1 MTNSPG
7 AGVELRK
14 GSRAPRISSV
24 PLYHSSAGDDAIQL
38 AEVAGL
44 FLDPWQQ
51 DVLRGA
57 LGERLDGKWSAFRV
71 GLVLPRQNGKNAIL
85 EARELAGVLLF
96 GEKLVMHTAH
106 QHRTSIN
113 ALKSLKD
120 RIMGSIDL
128 KELVDG
134 YDEFAED
141 DDVPRGI
148 KTGNNDP
155 GIRFKNGNEIRY
167 ATRSKDAGRGFSGDL
182 VVLDE
187 AYSLKAAEMAALV
200 PTLTSK
206 SIDGN
211 PQLWLT
217 SSAGMVD
224 SDALANLRESGQEK
238 AKRLAYFE
246 WSAPDDADNLDREAW
261 YVANPALGYRISEE
275 YIEDEYD
282 TLVGKDGDDAEFR
295 RERLGIW
302 EPIGADGFIPPKKWA
317 GCLDS
322 KLAEMVVNGEV
333 IDQKLTRVAL
343 GVDVPPDRSYG
354 SVCVSGFRE
363 DGSHFVELLAREI
376 GTDWLPG
383 YLADLLAEGGKV
395 PILADGFSA
404 VSAMALELRQNRV
417 PIKFIRSDVYKKAC
431 GVFYD
436 KVVQGQVAHK
446 GDADLDAAVAGAVPS
461 SKDKLWAWTS
471 KSVDVS
477 PLVAA
482 TLAVHG
488 SLNRPLGDKSSKRR
502 GAVFA

>member
-1 MTNSPG
+1 MKTDANGRWLTPQAAVTVPRQAGKSELLVARQMFGLFMLPQEKLIMTSAHLFSTAQESFRKMINRIDEFP
-7 AGVELRK
+7 ELKARVSRVNASHGSEGIELKDGSRIRFMARSK
-14 GSRAPRISSV
+14 GSS
-24 PLYHSSAGDDAIQL
+24 
-38 AEVAGL
+38 
-44 FLDPWQQ
+44 
-51 DVLRGA
+51 
-57 LGERLDGKWSAFRV
+57 
-71 GLVLPRQNGKNAIL
+71 
-85 EARELAGVLLF
+85 
-96 GEKLVMHTAH
+96 
-106 QHRTSIN
+106 
-113 ALKSLKD
+113 
-120 RIMGSIDL
+120 
-128 KELVDG
+128 
-134 YDEFAED
+134 
-141 DDVPRGI
+141 
-148 KTGNNDP
+148 
-155 GIRFKNGNEIRY
+155 
-167 ATRSKDAGRGFSGDL
+167 RGFSADL
-182 VVLDE
+182 IIADE
-187 AYSLKAAEMAALV
+187 AYDLSDGEMAAIL
-200 PTLTSK
+200 PTLAARP
-206 SIDGN
+206 N
-211 PQLWLT
+211 PQMWYA
-217 SSAGMVD
+217 SSAGMPD
-224 SDALANLRESGQEK
+224 SYVLERVRQRGIDK
-238 AKRLAYFE
+238 DPRLAYFE
-246 WSAPDDADNLDREAW
+246 WSAPDDADPRDPHAIAQ
-261 YVANPALGYRISEE
+261 ANPGLGIRMTFQHVMDELESLDEE
-275 YIEDEYD
+275 TY
-282 TLVGKDGDDAEFR
+282 A

-302 EPIGADGFIPPKKWA
+302 AKLGADGFIPQNKWA
-317 GCLDS
+317 KCLDQS
-322 KLAEMVVNGEV
+322 LADMVTNGEV

-383 YLADLLAEGGKV
+383 YMADLLAEGGKV

>member
-1 MTNSPG
+1 MKTDDNGLWKTPQVGTIVSRQQG
-7 AGVELRK
+7 KSELLVARQMFGLFILPNEKLILASAHLFATAQESFRK
-14 GSRAPRISSV
+14 MLNKIDSHPELKARVSRVDAAHGKEGIELKDGSR
-24 PLYHSSAGDDAIQL
+24 
-38 AEVAGL
+38 
-44 FLDPWQQ
+44 
-51 DVLRGA
+51 
-57 LGERLDGKWSAFRV
+57 
-71 GLVLPRQNGKNAIL
+71 
-85 EARELAGVLLF
+85 
-96 GEKLVMHTAH
+96 
-106 QHRTSIN
+106 
-113 ALKSLKD
+113 
-120 RIMGSIDL
+120 
-128 KELVDG
+128 
-134 YDEFAED
+134 
-141 DDVPRGI
+141 
-148 KTGNNDP
+148 
-155 GIRFKNGNEIRY
+155 IRFM
-167 ATRSKDAGRGFSGDL
+167 ARSKGASRGMSADL
-182 VVLDE
+182 ILADE
-187 AYSLKAAEMAALV
+187 AYDLSDDEMAAIL
-200 PTLTSK
+200 PTLAARP
-206 SIDGN
+206 N
-211 PQLWLT
+211 PQMWFA
-217 SSAGMVD
+217 SSAGMAT
-224 SDALANLRESGQEK
+224 SDVLWKVRERGKSQES
-238 AKRLAYFE
+238 RLAYFE
-246 WSAPDDADNLDREAW
+246 WSAIEGASLDDPMAIAA
-261 YVANPALGYRISEE
+261 ANPGLGIRLSYQHVL
-275 YIEDEYD
+275 DERSAM
-282 TLVGKDGDDAEFR
+282 DDVSFA
-295 RERLGIW
+295 RERLGLW
-302 EPIGADGFIPPKKWA
+302 EELGVEGFIPVAKWA
-317 GCLDS
+317 GCLDQ

-417 PIKFIRSDVYKKAC
+417 PVKFIRSDVYKKAC